1 MNDLQPPQDGSALPI
16 EEALRY
22 AISLAELLRQ
32 MHREGT
38 VYGRL
43 ELKDIAWDNRS
54 VTLVDNQAA
63 ATGAYLAPEQAGGEV
78 ADVRSD
84 IFAFGAILYERLS
97 GRRAFPASDP
107 EELKKQILELS
118 PPPIDGIPEGMV
130 SLLRGWREKVVSLR
144 SQVEDQ
150 DQRLAAQQALQES
163 MADEL
168 RQSIR
173 RIEDSLAEIQESIAG
188 LQKSSQLHTQ
198 AVEGLQVAASQTDEV
213 VEHVVE
219 AFGTMHKSMV
229 ERSEA
234 KVLLVARN
242 GSCGGRSNDARAR
255 AAIRHA
261 PAVEHFHTERSGSIG
276 AIGRGAHLT
285 VFFARAGFRE
295 RAGFSQRYF
304 FDWRL
309 IVRYALRA

>member
-1 MNDLQPPQDGSALPI
+1 MNDLQPPQDGRALPI

-43 ELKDIAWDNRS
+43 EPKDIAWDNHS
-54 VTLVDNQAA
+54 VKLVHNQAA
-63 ATGAYLAPEQAGGEV
+63 ATGAYLAPEQVSGEA

-84 IFAFGAILYERLS
+84 IYAFGAIVYELLS

-130 SLLRGWREKVVSLR
+130 SLLRGCLEKNRDLRWQRMHPILIELKLANTSARQSHLASDWRERVVSLR
-144 SQVEDQ
+144 SQVEEQ

-188 LQKSSQLHTQ
+188 LQKGSQLNTK
-198 AVEGLQVAASQTDEV
+198 AIEGLQTAASQTDEV

-219 AFGTMHKSMV
+219 AFGTMHRSMV
-229 ERSEA
+229 ERGDT

-242 GSCGGRSNDARAR
+242 GA
-255 AAIRHA
+255 
-261 PAVEHFHTERSGSIG
+261 
-276 AIGRGAHLT
+276 
-285 VFFARAGFRE
+285 
-295 RAGFSQRYF
+295 
-304 FDWRL
+304 
-309 IVRYALRA
+309 

>member
-1 MNDLQPPQDGSALPI
+1 
-16 EEALRY
+16 
-22 AISLAELLRQ
+22 

-130 SLLRGWREKVVSLR
+130 SLLRGCLEKNRDLRWQRMHPVLIELKLANTSARQSHMASDWREKVVSLR

-219 AFGTMHKSMV
+219 AFGMMHRSMV
-229 ERSEA
+229 ERGDT
-234 KVLLVARN
+234 KVLLVSAN
-242 GSCGGRSNDARAR
+242 GA
-255 AAIRHA
+255 
-261 PAVEHFHTERSGSIG
+261 
-276 AIGRGAHLT
+276 
-285 VFFARAGFRE
+285 
-295 RAGFSQRYF
+295 
-304 FDWRL
+304 
-309 IVRYALRA
+309 

>member
-54 VTLVDNQAA
+54 VTLVHNQAA

-130 SLLRGWREKVVSLR
+130 SLLRGCLEKNRDLRWQRMHPVLIELKLANTSARQSHMASDWREKVVSLR

-219 AFGTMHKSMV
+219 AFGMMHRSMV
-229 ERSEA
+229 ERGDT
-234 KVLLVARN
+234 KVLLVSAN
-242 GSCGGRSNDARAR
+242 GA
-255 AAIRHA
+255 
-261 PAVEHFHTERSGSIG
+261 
-276 AIGRGAHLT
+276 
-285 VFFARAGFRE
+285 
-295 RAGFSQRYF
+295 
-304 FDWRL
+304 
-309 IVRYALRA
+309 